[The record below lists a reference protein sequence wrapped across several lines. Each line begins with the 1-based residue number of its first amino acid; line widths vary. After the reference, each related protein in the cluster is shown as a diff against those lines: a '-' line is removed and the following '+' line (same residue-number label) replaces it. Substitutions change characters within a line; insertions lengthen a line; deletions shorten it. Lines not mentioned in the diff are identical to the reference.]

1 MRRRST
7 LLWLL
12 AALAGSV
19 LLACGGFFV
28 LWAAA
33 SGGSDRGSPEL
44 AAEWRAA
51 LLAAPGPD
59 EAAAADP
66 DVVVLR
72 FPNGEWAFGKSQSS
86 HGMWR
91 RGGGTLVIRD
101 SRGRVRAFFGH
112 ICGQRY
118 VEWAFGTANETLDA
132 FYDDV
137 LKDVNTEHHF
147 RSAAGGGTTTNTRS
161 K

>member
-59 EAAAADP
+59 EAAATDP

-72 FPNGEWAFGKSQSS
+72 FANGEWAFGKSQSS
-86 HGMWR
+86 HGAWR

-101 SRGRVRAFFGH
+101 SRGHVRAFFGH
-112 ICGQRY
+112 MCGSRY
-118 VEWAFGTANETLDA
+118 MDGALRTSNPSPDA
-132 FYDDV
+132 FYVRV
-137 LKDVNTEHHF
+137 LKDVRTEYHF
-147 RSAAGGGTTTNTRS
+147 PDAAPIAPDLPRS
-161 K
+161 